1 MSFFPID
8 DVQMVGFMYF
18 CAEYS
23 KNLKKSYEK
32 KNSVDAC
39 CHPDYLQH

>member
-8 DVQMVGFMYF
+8 DVQMVGLMYF

-23 KNLKKSYEK
+23 KNFKEEL
-32 KNSVDAC
+32 
-39 CHPDYLQH
+39 